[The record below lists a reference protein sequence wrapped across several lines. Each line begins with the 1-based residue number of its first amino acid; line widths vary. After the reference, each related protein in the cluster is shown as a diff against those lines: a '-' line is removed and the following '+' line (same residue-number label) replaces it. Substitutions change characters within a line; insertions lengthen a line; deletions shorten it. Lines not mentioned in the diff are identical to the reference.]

1 MSDEAGWLAL
11 RDELQRWRDAGLV
24 ADFWWR
30 DDDATHPT
38 AALQQ
43 LLALSEAASVPL
55 ALAVI
60 PDDAQPQLLAAGAA
74 RVTVLQHGVS
84 HRNLSQSGQ
93 KKSEFPAEEPP
104 LAALQR
110 LQQGRQT
117 LQTLYGPVA
126 MPVLV
131 PPWNR
136 IASAALLPLLA
147 GGGYRGLS
155 RFGARRMGEAATD
168 LVQVNT
174 HVDVIDWRGSR
185 GFVGLQ
191 TALGQAL
198 RHLQARRLGEVDR
211 QEPTGW
217 LTHHAVHDP
226 ATWAFLA
233 ELFERTRADGL
244 VVWRRAEELFASP

>member
-1 MSDEAGWLAL
+1 MSTGAGWLAL
-11 RDELQRWRDAGLV
+11 RDELLRWRDAGLV

-43 LLALSEAASVPL
+43 LLALSAAADVPL

-60 PDDAQPQLLAAGAA
+60 PAGAQPDLLATRAA

-84 HRNLSQSGQ
+84 HRNLAPPGQ
-93 KKSEFPAEEPP
+93 KKSEFPTEEPP
-104 LAALQR
+104 PEAVGR

-117 LQTLYGPVA
+117 LQSLFGAVA
-126 MPVLV
+126 LPVLV

-155 RFGARRMGEAATD
+155 RFGARRAGDPASGLA
-168 LVQVNT
+168 QVNT
-174 HVDVIDWRGSR
+174 HVDVIDWRGAR
-185 GFVGLQ
+185 GFVGVQ
-191 TALGQAL
+191 AALDQAL
-198 RHLQARRLGEVDR
+198 RHLQARRLGEVDL
-211 QEPTGW
+211 QESTGW

-226 ATWAFLA
+226 ATWAFLD

-244 VVWRRAEELFASP
+244 VVWRRADALFASP